1 MRVQIL
7 GKDPKSAIQTA
18 ERIPLS
24 VKPQIETRPDYLSQ
38 LALAY
43 YSTKRTDEGNR
54 MLDRAMS
61 AALHVR
67 EREDDQQVSYVKT
80 LRGRIEPDVTGDLF
94 LRERLSNAFGLVVDK
109 SAPVKFV
116 EQQKRHDLN
125 RLPGPAAFDQYDRPL
140 YAPLVKEGSLLV
152 AAPTATRRF
161 SGFEMVSALDA
172 DGSSAYR
179 GVTAEILA

>member
-61 AALHVR
+61 AAAQSDPEGALNARLEVASALM
-67 EREDDQQVSYVKT
+67 DQPCWCRTWSSIQTS
-80 LRGRIEPDVTGDLF
+80 
-94 LRERLSNAFGLVVDK
+94 
-109 SAPVKFV
+109 
-116 EQQKRHDLN
+116 
-125 RLPGPAAFDQYDRPL
+125 PGCM
-140 YAPLVKEGSLLV
+140 GSLLCQCGRR
-152 AAPTATRRF
+152 APTLAQATPASDHAARAPVLPRRLCTF
-161 SGFEMVSALDA
+161 GDRLSALFVIP
-172 DGSSAYR
+172 YR
-179 GVTAEILA
+179 RSQSTAALSLV

>member
-43 YSTKRTDEGNR
+43 YSTKQTDEGNR

-61 AALHVR
+61 AAAQSDPEGALNA
-67 EREDDQQVSYVKT
+67 
-80 LRGRIEPDVTGDLF
+80 
-94 LRERLSNAFGLVVDK
+94 RL
-109 SAPVKFV
+109 
-116 EQQKRHDLN
+116 E
-125 RLPGPAAFDQYDRPL
+125 
-140 YAPLVKEGSLLV
+140 V
-152 AAPTATRRF
+152 A
-161 SGFEMVSALDA
+161 SALIDQGKTDRA
-172 DGSSAYR
+172 IQIYQQA
-179 GVTAEILA
+179 TKLHPENAIA